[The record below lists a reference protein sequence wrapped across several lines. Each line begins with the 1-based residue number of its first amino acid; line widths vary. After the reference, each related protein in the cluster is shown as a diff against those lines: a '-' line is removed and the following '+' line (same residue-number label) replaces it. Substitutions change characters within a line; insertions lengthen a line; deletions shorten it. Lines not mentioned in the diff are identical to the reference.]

1 MANIEINV
9 DNKKYTKSSDNK
21 KLIKTNTL
29 KEKAS
34 ADVEEVDLDSETYNV
49 ESAKTEAITT
59 DSANENYSMTSSEI
73 KSIVEQMKKTKKEY
87 VKYYNEVESKYTD
100 NSNKDWYKNGILTA
114 NPTTTLPY
122 TPEEYKEF
130 LMSHNHISSDEE
142 LKNNK
147 DLTSKITSYNKEYE
161 EQFEKIVGISYSE
174 YKELKD
180 SYKSDLVIL
189 DNTISSL
196 SSLAKEQK
204 YNEVLDTDSFKSYM
218 STKSKMTFS
227 DLEKN
232 YNEYN
237 SKSADITESAEA
249 SINMYDT
256 YNPMYIIEYAEKL
269 AEKEK
274 FDITDVLEKQVQ
286 SYQYDLSDFYEYY
299 KVMTDD
305 EKNLY
310 SYYFETKGREAAEK
324 YFNDMKDSW
333 NKKIA
338 YNRFQEDVSDLDLT
352 DEGAVKESIANILN
366 VNVDGI
372 GDGINQFMS
381 GIANSITNNKE
392 ITIEEYKAMY
402 YLSYLEQNSKILS
415 TSYKVGTATGNML
428 PSVTASVLTAII
440 APEIAPSIS
449 QGLIGVSSFGNSKH
463 NALIQGYSLPTSILY
478 GVMSGSSEV
487 LFEKFGGIIGIAD
500 NPGSNAIIRALKEGV
515 EEGAQSYIQAGIDA
529 VVLGKE
535 INLDDMNDDALESFI
550 IGALVAGELNFYNS
564 SVSNTISIIQNG
576 KKIMVSSSKLKDVL
590 TNILKERTS
599 TSNSTADLTTN
610 DIKTFVIDENNTDW
624 YANKEIKQNILNL
637 DSKSFVDFVEEN
649 SSLINGMD
657 FSSLSEENKFQYY
670 IFLEQLVSKFGT
682 ENSLK
687 ENILDARKIES
698 FFPTDVDANYQEKI
712 SNLRNELY
720 QNFKASNTEVEAVV
734 SKIFGTEVVNDA
746 IEGLLFTIY
755 TAKDAN
761 GTYEINYKI
770 GTEEYSRYVNFSDS
784 FEFNRFIIENITD
797 IMNNNF
803 EIISKEKIDLA
814 SKYNI
819 NSEGIYTI
827 YYLENGKKKQTNY
840 YSFKT
845 SDNKFDFPNASDISK
860 LLNAKDIKIID
871 IKKSHSS
878 NSFSEISSLLSK
890 ENRDKYIEDTFYNF
904 YLNNMNK
911 SSNMI
916 RSSLNKMVKTLKN
929 SGYSIQEI
937 SSCLEKANTR
947 AINDSGIFETY
958 ISDLGLT
965 IKMQNNMNINISDE
979 LSELR
984 SLPKEIQNLVSGKTF
999 TYLKTPDPTDYD
1011 MSEYYGIKNFQSA
1024 AETKGDGSMTFF
1036 NGKGTKSY
1044 KGTMT
1049 HEIGHTFDKVYAS
1062 KIDSTSD
1069 RISTSTVWKEA
1080 MNADEKITNK
1090 TAVTDYPRSVKEG
1103 DARAIEDFAESF
1115 KLYYTNPNKLKKYK
1129 NRYEILEKILP
1140 KN

>member
-49 ESAKTEAITT
+49 ESTKTETITT
-59 DSANENYSMTSSEI
+59 DNTSENYNMTNSEI

-100 NSNKDWYKNGILTA
+100 NSNKDWYENGILTA

-392 ITIEEYKAMY
+392 ITIEEYKTMY

-428 PSVTASVLTAII
+428 PSVTAGVLTAII

-449 QGLIGVSSFGNSKH
+449 QGLIGVSSYGNSKH
-463 NALIQGYSLPTSILY
+463 NALIQGYSLPTSMLY

-535 INLDDMNDDALESFI
+535 INLDDMNDDAKESFI
-550 IGALVAGELNFYNS
+550 VGMLVAYTTNIYSKGLSDSINF
-564 SVSNTISIIQNG
+564 IQNG
-576 KKIMVSSSKLKDVL
+576 EKISISKEEILNLLDSKINDESLNAVDKNVLFINDMFDSILNKFKFKNDSNVS
-590 TNILKERTS
+590 
-599 TSNSTADLTTN
+599 SNSTLDSIVSDLYKNGYNAWVRIGEYYNSGNIEYIPENLRSTIKEIPKSEIYNFLTSAEANTKYGTN
-610 DIKTFVIDENNTDW
+610 YASPLDSVISTINNEGYNGWSRLYKYYESGDISYLPESVRSTVENISKDEIYNFLVSPGNNFKYGTD
-624 YANKEIKQNILNL
+624 YMTNIAQIVSKLNKEGYDGWNVISQYIKSGNINCIPKSVRSKIMDIPKTKISSFLSSQSAYYNY
-637 DSKSFVDFVEEN
+637 SKSA
-649 SSLINGMD
+649 I
-657 FSSLSEENKFQYY
+657 
-670 IFLEQLVSKFGT
+670 
-682 ENSLK
+682 K
-687 ENILDARKIES
+687 ERI
-698 FFPTDVDANYQEKI
+698 
-712 SNLRNELY
+712 
-720 QNFKASNTEVEAVV
+720 
-734 SKIFGTEVVNDA
+734 VN
-746 IEGLLFTIY
+746 
-755 TAKDAN
+755 
-761 GTYEINYKI
+761 
-770 GTEEYSRYVNFSDS
+770 
-784 FEFNRFIIENITD
+784 
-797 IMNNNF
+797 
-803 EIISKEKIDLA
+803 
-814 SKYNI
+814 
-819 NSEGIYTI
+819 
-827 YYLENGKKKQTNY
+827 
-840 YSFKT
+840 
-845 SDNKFDFPNASDISK
+845 
-860 LLNAKDIKIID
+860 
-871 IKKSHSS
+871 
-878 NSFSEISSLLSK
+878 
-890 ENRDKYIEDTFYNF
+890 TFYNF

-911 SSNMI
+911 SPKEI
-916 RSSLNKMVKTLKN
+916 RKSTDKIVENLKN
-929 SGYSIQEI
+929 SGYSVREI
-937 SSCLEKANTR
+937 SSMLEKANTK

-965 IKMQNNMNINISDE
+965 IKMQDNMNINISNE

-984 SLPKEIQNLVSGKTF
+984 SLPKEIQNLASGKTF
-999 TYLKTPDPTDYD
+999 TYLKTPNPTDYSAAD
-1011 MSEYYGIKNFQSA
+1011 YYGIEDFSSSA
-1024 AETKGDGSMTFF
+1024 ATYGDGNITFY
-1036 NGKGTKSY
+1036 NGTSAAKGTL
-1044 KGTMT
+1044 T
-1049 HEIGHTFDKVYAS
+1049 HEIGHTFDKVYS
-1062 KIDSTSD
+1062 GKSNSQ
-1069 RISTSTVWKEA
+1069 ISTSKMWKKA
-1080 MNADEKITNK
+1080 MKADEKLTNDV
-1090 TAVTDYPRSVKEG
+1090 AVTDYPRSVKNEER
-1103 DARAIEDFAESF
+1103 RASEDFAESF
-1115 KLYYTNPNKLKKYK
+1115 KLYYTNPNELKKYK

-1140 KN
+1140 KNYVY

>member
-49 ESAKTEAITT
+49 ESTKIDTINT
-59 DSANENYSMTSSEI
+59 DSANENYNMSSSEI
-73 KSIVEQMKKTKKEY
+73 KSLTKKLKKVKKEY
-87 VKYYNEVESKYTD
+87 IKNYEDLEAKYID
-100 NSNKDWYKNGILTA
+100 ISNKEWYENGVLTT
-114 NPTTTLPY
+114 NPTTNLPY
-122 TPEEYKEF
+122 TPGEYKNL
-130 LMSHNHISSDEE
+130 LMTNNNIMTEDELAKNKA
-142 LKNNK
+142 LKGEI
-147 DLTSKITSYNKEYE
+147 DVYSKAYE
-161 EQFEKIVGISYSE
+161 KQFEQIMGISYSE
-174 YKELKD
+174 YKELKE
-180 SYKSDLVIL
+180 SYKSDLTIL

-196 SSLAKEQK
+196 SSLAKEQN

-269 AEKEK
+269 AEQEK

-392 ITIEEYKAMY
+392 ITIEEYKTMY

-564 SVSNTISIIQNG
+564 SVSNTVSIIQNG
-576 KKIMVSSSKLKDVL
+576 KKIIVSSSKLKDVL
-590 TNILKERTS
+590 TNILKEKTS

-687 ENILDARKIES
+687 ENILNARKIES

-734 SKIFGTEVVNDA
+734 SKLFGTEVVNDA
-746 IEGLLFTIY
+746 IEGLLFPIY
-755 TAKDAN
+755 IAKDAD

-784 FEFNRFIIENITD
+784 FEFSRFITENITD

-878 NSFSEISSLLSK
+878 NSFSEISSFLSQ
-890 ENRDKYIEDTFYNF
+890 ENRDKYVENTFYNF

-911 SSNMI
+911 PSNMI
-916 RSSLNKMVKTLKN
+916 RISLNKMVKTLKN
-929 SGYSIQEI
+929 SGYSIQKI
-937 SSCLEKANTR
+937 SSLLDEANIK

-958 ISDLGLT
+958 IPELNLR
-965 IKMQNNMNINISDE
+965 IQMQDNMNINISN
-979 LSELR
+979 ELR
-984 SLPKEIQNLVSGKTF
+984 ELKSLPKEIQNLVSGKTF
-999 TYLKTPDPTDYD
+999 AYLKTPDPMDYY
-1011 MSEYYGIKNFQSA
+1011 SAECYGIKNFSSSA
-1024 AETKGDGSMTFF
+1024 STFGDGNMTFF
-1036 NGKGTKSY
+1036 NGKGTKSA

-1062 KIDSTSD
+1062 KFDSTSN

-1103 DARAIEDFAESF
+1103 DRRAIEDFAESF
-1115 KLYYTNPNKLKKYK
+1115 MLYYTNPNKLKKYK

>member
-49 ESAKTEAITT
+49 ESTKTEVITT
-59 DSANENYSMTSSEI
+59 DSANENYNMSSSEI
-73 KSIVEQMKKTKKEY
+73 KSLTKKLKKVKKEY
-87 VKYYNEVESKYTD
+87 IKNYEDLEVKYID
-100 NSNKDWYKNGILTA
+100 ISNKEWYENGVLTT
-114 NPTTTLPY
+114 NPTTNLPY
-122 TPEEYKEF
+122 TPGEYKNL
-130 LMSHNHISSDEE
+130 LMTNNNIMTEDELAKNKA
-142 LKNNK
+142 LKGEI
-147 DLTSKITSYNKEYE
+147 DVYSKAYE
-161 EQFEKIVGISYSE
+161 KQFEQIMGISYSE
-174 YKELKD
+174 YKELKE
-180 SYKSDLVIL
+180 SYKSDLTIL

-196 SSLAKEQK
+196 SSLAKEQN

-269 AEKEK
+269 AEQEK

-392 ITIEEYKAMY
+392 ITIEEYKTMY

-535 INLDDMNDDALESFI
+535 INLDDMNDDAKESFI
-550 IGALVAGELNFYNS
+550 VGMLVAYTTNVYSKGLSDSINFIQNGEKISISKEEILNLLDSKINDKSLNAVDKNVLFINDMFDSILNKFKVNNKSSSSKESISLNSTMDSIVSDLYKNGYNAWVRIGEYYNSGNIEYIPENLRSTIKEIPKSEIYNFLTSAEANTKYGTNYASPLDSVISTINNEGYNGWSRLYKYYESGDISYLPESVRSTVENISKDEIYNFLVSPGNNYKYGTDYMTNIAKIVSKLNKEGYDGWNVISQYIKSGDINCIPKSARSKIMDIPKTKISSFLSSQSAYYKYSKGTSPVRSMEEFESTLKTPITDENIKKMVEKTYTREGYSEYFNFVTMQTDKQKLLPSQAQITSFLNRFSGPNYTKEEQATSFLHIYSSDFDLGATAKRLYVNADYDVTLNFMEQFANKCEQRNIPFYFKTADFKANVGEGSLIRDESLVIYSDNQHFLDYVNICDEIKRENPDMKFYSPPIFTGVHNEYLGYGEEPVGGGVSFNSVRAPLVMNAIKSSMAEMKKIYNTNQEADILNSANLYKEYRNRIYQKIYNS
-564 SVSNTISIIQNG
+564 SSG
-576 KKIMVSSSKLKDVL
+576 F
-590 TNILKERTS
+590 NI
-599 TSNSTADLTTN
+599 
-610 DIKTFVIDENNTDW
+610 
-624 YANKEIKQNILNL
+624 
-637 DSKSFVDFVEEN
+637 
-649 SSLINGMD
+649 
-657 FSSLSEENKFQYY
+657 
-670 IFLEQLVSKFGT
+670 
-682 ENSLK
+682 
-687 ENILDARKIES
+687 
-698 FFPTDVDANYQEKI
+698 
-712 SNLRNELY
+712 
-720 QNFKASNTEVEAVV
+720 
-734 SKIFGTEVVNDA
+734 
-746 IEGLLFTIY
+746 
-755 TAKDAN
+755 
-761 GTYEINYKI
+761 
-770 GTEEYSRYVNFSDS
+770 
-784 FEFNRFIIENITD
+784 
-797 IMNNNF
+797 
-803 EIISKEKIDLA
+803 
-814 SKYNI
+814 
-819 NSEGIYTI
+819 
-827 YYLENGKKKQTNY
+827 
-840 YSFKT
+840 
-845 SDNKFDFPNASDISK
+845 
-860 LLNAKDIKIID
+860 
-871 IKKSHSS
+871 
-878 NSFSEISSLLSK
+878 
-890 ENRDKYIEDTFYNF
+890 
-904 YLNNMNK
+904 
-911 SSNMI
+911 
-916 RSSLNKMVKTLKN
+916 
-929 SGYSIQEI
+929 
-937 SSCLEKANTR
+937 
-947 AINDSGIFETY
+947 
-958 ISDLGLT
+958 
-965 IKMQNNMNINISDE
+965 
-979 LSELR
+979 
-984 SLPKEIQNLVSGKTF
+984 
-999 TYLKTPDPTDYD
+999 
-1011 MSEYYGIKNFQSA
+1011 
-1024 AETKGDGSMTFF
+1024 
-1036 NGKGTKSY
+1036 
-1044 KGTMT
+1044 
-1049 HEIGHTFDKVYAS
+1049 
-1062 KIDSTSD
+1062 
-1069 RISTSTVWKEA
+1069 
-1080 MNADEKITNK
+1080 
-1090 TAVTDYPRSVKEG
+1090 
-1103 DARAIEDFAESF
+1103 
-1115 KLYYTNPNKLKKYK
+1115 NPNKFYA
-1129 NRYEILEKILP
+1129 NYG
-1140 KN
+1140 N

>member
-49 ESAKTEAITT
+49 ESTKIDTINT
-59 DSANENYSMTSSEI
+59 DSANENYNMSSSEI
-73 KSIVEQMKKTKKEY
+73 KSLTKKLKKVKKEY
-87 VKYYNEVESKYTD
+87 IKNYEDLEAKYID
-100 NSNKDWYKNGILTA
+100 ISNKEWYENGVLTT
-114 NPTTTLPY
+114 NPTTNLPY
-122 TPEEYKEF
+122 TPEEYKNL
-130 LMSHNHISSDEE
+130 LMTMAPNNITEDELAKNKA
-142 LKNNK
+142 LKSEI
-147 DLTSKITSYNKEYE
+147 DVYSKAYE
-161 EQFEKIVGISYSE
+161 KQFKQIMGISYSE
-174 YKELKD
+174 YKELKE
-180 SYKSDLVIL
+180 SYKSDLTIL

-269 AEKEK
+269 AEQEK

-352 DEGAVKESIANILN
+352 DEGAVKEGIANILN

-392 ITIEEYKAMY
+392 ITIEEYKTMY

-535 INLDDMNDDALESFI
+535 INLDDMNDDAKESFI
-550 IGALVAGELNFYNS
+550 VGMLVAYTTNVYSKGLSDSINF
-564 SVSNTISIIQNG
+564 IQNG
-576 KKIMVSSSKLKDVL
+576 EKISISKEEILNLLDSKINDESLNAVDKNVLFINDMFDSILNKFKVNNKSSSSKESISL
-590 TNILKERTS
+590 
-599 TSNSTADLTTN
+599 NSTC
-610 DIKTFVIDENNTDW
+610 
-624 YANKEIKQNILNL
+624 
-637 DSKSFVDFVEEN
+637 
-649 SSLINGMD
+649 G
-657 FSSLSEENKFQYY
+657 
-670 IFLEQLVSKFGT
+670 
-682 ENSLK
+682 
-687 ENILDARKIES
+687 
-698 FFPTDVDANYQEKI
+698 
-712 SNLRNELY
+712 
-720 QNFKASNTEVEAVV
+720 
-734 SKIFGTEVVNDA
+734 
-746 IEGLLFTIY
+746 
-755 TAKDAN
+755 
-761 GTYEINYKI
+761 
-770 GTEEYSRYVNFSDS
+770 
-784 FEFNRFIIENITD
+784 
-797 IMNNNF
+797 
-803 EIISKEKIDLA
+803 
-814 SKYNI
+814 
-819 NSEGIYTI
+819 
-827 YYLENGKKKQTNY
+827 
-840 YSFKT
+840 
-845 SDNKFDFPNASDISK
+845 
-860 LLNAKDIKIID
+860 
-871 IKKSHSS
+871 
-878 NSFSEISSLLSK
+878 
-890 ENRDKYIEDTFYNF
+890 
-904 YLNNMNK
+904 
-911 SSNMI
+911 
-916 RSSLNKMVKTLKN
+916 
-929 SGYSIQEI
+929 
-937 SSCLEKANTR
+937 
-947 AINDSGIFETY
+947 
-958 ISDLGLT
+958 
-965 IKMQNNMNINISDE
+965 
-979 LSELR
+979 
-984 SLPKEIQNLVSGKTF
+984 
-999 TYLKTPDPTDYD
+999 
-1011 MSEYYGIKNFQSA
+1011 
-1024 AETKGDGSMTFF
+1024 
-1036 NGKGTKSY
+1036 
-1044 KGTMT
+1044 
-1049 HEIGHTFDKVYAS
+1049 
-1062 KIDSTSD
+1062 
-1069 RISTSTVWKEA
+1069 
-1080 MNADEKITNK
+1080 
-1090 TAVTDYPRSVKEG
+1090 
-1103 DARAIEDFAESF
+1103 
-1115 KLYYTNPNKLKKYK
+1115 
-1129 NRYEILEKILP
+1129 
-1140 KN
+1140 